1 MSFLWLTLRS
11 ALVVLRRNSLRAGLT
26 MLGIV
31 IGIAAVVAMVS
42 LGQGATA
49 SVQAEISSLGTNVL
63 IIVPGATTVSGVRGG
78 LGSIST
84 LTVDDAAD
92 MEKKVSGVSSV
103 LYANRSV
110 LQVIREN
117 KNWSTIVVGT
127 TPEFPDI
134 RSWPVAEGNFFT
146 ASDMDSAAKVAVL
159 GKTAAQNLFEPGEEL
174 VGSEIRIRN
183 VPLRVIGV
191 LEPKG
196 QSVTGQDQDDLVILP
211 FSTAERKV
219 LGTKFL
225 GTVGIIMVATH
236 TRQDIPAV
244 VQDVKDLLRKRHR
257 LHASEEDDFTIR
269 TMEDIAKTIATTSR
283 TMMLMLMS
291 IASISLIVG
300 GIGIMNI
307 LLVSVTERTKEIGLR
322 MAVGAKRR
330 HILLQ
335 FLIEGIIMTVIGG
348 VLGVLGGIGTA
359 KVLTKMVGW
368 PTIISWQA
376 MATAFVFSV
385 AVGLFFGLY
394 PANKAS
400 KMNPIDALH
409 YE

>member
-1 MSFLWLTLRS
+1 
-11 ALVVLRRNSLRAGLT
+11 
-26 MLGIV
+26 
-31 IGIAAVVAMVS
+31 
-42 LGQGATA
+42 
-49 SVQAEISSLGTNVL
+49 
-63 IIVPGATTVSGVRGG
+63 
-78 LGSIST
+78 
-84 LTVDDAAD
+84 
-92 MEKKVSGVSSV
+92 
-103 LYANRSV
+103 
-110 LQVIREN
+110 
-117 KNWSTIVVGT
+117 
-127 TPEFPDI
+127 
-134 RSWPVAEGNFFT
+134 
-146 ASDMDSAAKVAVL
+146 
-159 GKTAAQNLFEPGEEL
+159 
-174 VGSEIRIRN
+174 
-183 VPLRVIGV
+183 
-191 LEPKG
+191 
-196 QSVTGQDQDDLVILP
+196 
-211 FSTAERKV
+211 

-236 TRQDIPAV
+236 TRQDIPIAV
-244 VQDVKDLLRKRHR
+244 EDIKDLLRSRHR
-257 LHASEEDDFTIR
+257 LHTSEEDDFTIR
-269 TMEDIAKTIATTSR
+269 TIEDIAKTIAGTSR

-307 LLVSVTERTKEIGLR
+307 LLVSVTERTREIGLR

-348 VLGVLGGIGTA
+348 VLGVLGGIGAA
-359 KVLTKMVGW
+359 KALTTMVGW

-400 KMNPIDALH
+400 KMNPIEALH